1 MPALVMPALKVS
13 ALVMPAFVMN
23 DLTALIVNDAPI
35 TLAVALQQAK
45 LNERLEFIQTAID
58 AALIRQTAAKA
69 GFIVADA
76 ELQQA
81 ADRFRAAREL
91 YTGQL
96 TEAWLQARHLSYSEW
111 ESLLELEILT
121 GRVRTE
127 VIGDQV
133 QPYFVRH
140 KLAFERAYLNRIVVR
155 DEDTARELRAQILE
169 EQADFYA
176 LARRHSID
184 DATRPACGYV
194 GAVKRAELDATLE
207 AAIFGATAGSVIGPF
222 KTELGWQLIKVREI
236 KKATLDEATRA
247 AIEETV
253 FREWLAEQRRK
264 ARVQIPLLA
273 LSADEETVTDAAQ
286 AVT

>member
-1 MPALVMPALKVS
+1 MLPFCPT
-13 ALVMPAFVMN
+13 MN
-23 DLTALIVNDAPI
+23 EFTAIIINDEPLS
-35 TLAVALQQAK
+35 LAVTLQQAK
-45 LNERLEFIQTAID
+45 LRERLEFVQEAIE
-58 AALIRQTAAKA
+58 AALIRQAAAQA
-69 GFIVADA
+69 GVVVADE

-96 TEAWLQARHLSYSEW
+96 TAAWLQAHHLSYSEW

-121 GRVRTE
+121 QRMRAR

-133 QPYFVRH
+133 QPYFTRH

-169 EQADFYA
+169 EQADYYA

-184 DATRPACGYV
+184 DTTRPACGYV

-236 KKATLDEATRA
+236 EKAMLDEETRA
-247 AIEETV
+247 AIEETL
-253 FREWLAEQRRK
+253 FREWLEEQRRK
-264 ARVQIPLLA
+264 ARVLIPLLA
-273 LSADEETVTDAAQ
+273 LAADEQSEAGAAQ
-286 AVT
+286 AAA